1 MTRVDI
7 DRMVAEAVEKALA
20 EISVDRRPIALDLKA
35 AMDYS
40 GMSKT
45 AINQLLREEKIT
57 ARKFG
62 VKNLILRESLDRYL
76 SSLPAWGSQ

>member
-7 DRMVAEAVEKALA
+7 DRMVAEAVEKALS
-20 EISVDRRPIALDLKA
+20 EISVDRRPIALDLKS

>member
-20 EISVDRRPIALDLKA
+20 EINVDRRPIALDLKA
-35 AMDYS
+35 AMDYA

-45 AINQLLREEKIT
+45 AINQLLREEKIA

-62 VKNLILRESLDRYL
+62 TKNLILRESLDRYL